1 MTKIVIAGSR
11 YFEDYKIIREYVLD
25 CLKQENVSTPI
36 CILSG
41 GCRGADTCGERFAK
55 EMGFQLKLFPAEWN
69 KYKRAAGP
77 IRNKVMVQEADVI
90 ICFWDKKSKGTKSL
104 IDFAIKEGKKVY
116 IKTIE
121 SQEQKAISTSCV
133 MKPSAR

>member
-11 YFEDYKIIREYVLD
+11 YFEDYKIIREYALY
-25 CLKQENVSTPI
+25 CLKQENLSDPI

-41 GCRGADTCGERFAK
+41 GGRGVDACGERFSK
-55 EMGFQLKLFPAEWN
+55 EMGFQLKLFPADWN

-77 IRNKVMVQEADVI
+77 IRNKAMVQEADIV

-104 IDFAIKEGKKVY
+104 IDFARKESKKVY
-116 IKTIE
+116 IKIIE
-121 SQEQKAISTSCV
+121 
-133 MKPSAR
+133 PGD